1 MSEPTFAGLG
11 LPDTLLSTITRLGYE
26 KPSPI
31 QAQAI
36 PVLLEGRDLIGQAQ
50 TGTGKTAAFALPIL
64 ATINPEHSQPQA
76 LILAPTRELAMQ
88 VADALTTYSE
98 NVGNCRVLAVYG
110 GQSMRDQLQAL
121 RQGVQIVV
129 GTPGR
134 LLDHLERKS
143 LDLSALKWVV
153 LDEADEMLRM
163 GFIDDVEAILGHTG
177 GVQQTALFSAT
188 MPPRIK
194 QIAERYLKDP
204 QQIVIPA
211 ATRTNASI
219 EQRVL
224 AVRQRDKA
232 AAVVRLL
239 ASEDCDATII
249 FTRTREST
257 VELAD
262 FLTGFGHAATAI
274 NGDLSQA
281 QREQTIA
288 LLKQG
293 KIDVLV
299 ATDVAA
305 RGLDVE
311 RISHVINYDLPMESD
326 TYVHRIGRTGR
337 AGRSGK
343 AILLADPRDRR
354 QIGFIER
361 ATRQPLLPMELPTDD
376 ELRALSE
383 QRFRLKL
390 ADHLHSG
397 DSSRWQP
404 LLNELCQ
411 EMDVGTDVIAAGL
424 IGLLAQQQ
432 GVARKLPAVHAVSD
446 ERAPR
451 ERKPREQVETH
462 GGPMVSYRIAVGRAH
477 RAQVGDIVGAIAN
490 EAGLNS
496 GQIGRI
502 QLYETFSTVDLPGDL
517 PANLIQQLKA
527 VRVRNQPLEI
537 EPFDEGD
544 AMFREMRQQ
553 RSERQH
559 SPRDR
564 DDRGNNRRGDAGA
577 PRGQQRGSR
586 GDFRPARSDARPD
599 GREHQQRAPRE
610 AYGDR
615 PRGDRFEKRDD
626 QRRFDN
632 RGPRDG
638 YAPRRDGDKF
648 ASRGDK
654 PAPRRHVAQPYDAQ
668 FRDQQQ
674 REFQLREQ
682 REAKKAR
689 PEQGEHDGGEKR
701 APRHRIALKRG

>member
-1 MSEPTFAGLG
+1 MDMSEELTFAGLG
-11 LPDTLLSTITRLGYE
+11 LPETLLATITRLGYE

-36 PVLLEGRDLIGQAQ
+36 PALLAGRDLIGQAQ

-64 ATINPEHSQPQA
+64 ATIDPSQSSPQA

-98 NVGNCRVLAVYG
+98 NVGNARVLAVYG

-121 RQGVQIVV
+121 RRGVQIVV

-143 LDLSALKWVV
+143 LDLGALKWVV

-177 GVQQTALFSAT
+177 GKQQTALFSAT

-194 QIAERYLKDP
+194 QIAERYLKEP
-204 QQIVIPA
+204 EQIVIPA
-211 ATRTNASI
+211 TTRTNAAI
-219 EQRVL
+219 DQRVVW
-224 AVRQRDKA
+224 VRQREKP
-232 AAVVRLL
+232 AAVARLL
-239 ASEDCDATII
+239 AGEECDATII

-262 FLTGFGHAATAI
+262 FLIGFGHAATAI
-274 NGDLSQA
+274 NGDMNQG

-311 RISHVINYDLPMESD
+311 RISHVINFDLPFDPD

-343 AILLADPRDRR
+343 ATLLADPRDRR
-354 QIGFIER
+354 QIRNIEI
-361 ATRQPLLPMELPTDD
+361 ATRQPLEVMSLPSDD
-376 ELRALSE
+376 ELRALRE
-383 QRFRLKL
+383 QRFRLTL

-397 DSSRWQP
+397 DNSRWAE
-404 LLNELCQ
+404 LLQSLCQ
-411 EMDVGTDVIAAGL
+411 EMDQSTEVVATGL
-424 IGLLAQQQ
+424 IALLAQQH
-432 GVARKLPAVHAVSD
+432 GVARKLPSVNVAASPEERGPRR
-446 ERAPR
+446 ERA
-451 ERKPREQVETH
+451 ERTERHE
-462 GGPMVSYRIAVGRAH
+462 GPMQSYRINVGRAH

-490 EAGLNS
+490 ETGLGN

-502 QLYETFSTVDLPGDL
+502 QLYEAFSTVDLPQGV
-517 PANLIQQLKA
+517 PAAILQQLKS

-537 EPFDEGD
+537 EPFDEASAMLGEMRPPRRAPRDDYAPKGRPPRNDTGKPRAARGDFSPRREAKSGD
-544 AMFREMRQQ
+544 APHRERDNRGFDQ
-553 RSERQH
+553 RE
-559 SPRDR
+559 PK
-564 DDRGNNRRGDAGA
+564 RRGRDEFAARPRQDGGDNGGA
-577 PRGQQRGSR
+577 PRHKIS
-586 GDFRPARSDARPD
+586 
-599 GREHQQRAPRE
+599 
-610 AYGDR
+610 
-615 PRGDRFEKRDD
+615 
-626 QRRFDN
+626 
-632 RGPRDG
+632 
-638 YAPRRDGDKF
+638 
-648 ASRGDK
+648 
-654 PAPRRHVAQPYDAQ
+654 
-668 FRDQQQ
+668 
-674 REFQLREQ
+674 
-682 REAKKAR
+682 
-689 PEQGEHDGGEKR
+689 
-701 APRHRIALKRG
+701 LKR

>member
-1 MSEPTFAGLG
+1 MSELTFAGLG
-11 LPDTLLSTITRLGYE
+11 LPETLLSTITRLGYE

-36 PVLLEGRDLIGQAQ
+36 PALLEGRDLIGQAQ

-262 FLTGFGHAATAI
+262 FLSGFGHAATAI
-274 NGDLSQA
+274 NGDMNQA

-311 RISHVINYDLPMESD
+311 RISHVINFDLPMESD

-343 AILLADPRDRR
+343 AILLADPRDRSK
-354 QIGFIER
+354 IGFIER
-361 ATRQPLLPMELPTDD
+361 ATRQPLLPMELPSDE
-376 ELRALSE
+376 ELRALAE

-397 DSSRWQP
+397 DSTRWQP
-404 LLNELCQ
+404 LLDSLCQ
-411 EMDVGTDVIAAGL
+411 EMDLGADVIAAGL

-432 GVARKLPAVHAVSD
+432 GVARKLPSVNEVSA

-451 ERKPREQVETH
+451 ERKPREEGATFSGTMQ
-462 GGPMVSYRIAVGRAH
+462 SYRIAVGRAH

-502 QLYETFSTVDLPGDL
+502 QLYETFSTVDLPNDL
-517 PANLIQQLKA
+517 PANIIQQLKA
-527 VRVRNQPLEI
+527 VRVRNQALEI

-544 AMFREMRQQ
+544 AMVREMRPP
-553 RSERQH
+553 RRA
-559 SPRDR
+559 PRDR
-564 DDRGNNRRGDAGA
+564 DD
-577 PRGQQRGSR
+577 
-586 GDFRPARSDARPD
+586 ARP
-599 GREHQQRAPRE
+599 GPRQE
-610 AYGDR
+610 R
-615 PRGDRFEKRDD
+615 PRGDRPD
-626 QRRFDN
+626 QRAPRFEQRPDS
-632 RGPRDG
+632 R
-638 YAPRRDGDKF
+638 APRRDNDRPAARSDDADNRGNRIDSHHEPRYGNRTD
-648 ASRGDK
+648 SRPDNRYAPRTDK
-654 PAPRRHVAQPYDAQ
+654 PAARRGDARPSDARGDFRKPEGRSFDQPY
-668 FRDQQQ
+668 
-674 REFQLREQ
+674 
-682 REAKKAR
+682 AKKPR
-689 PEQGEHDGGEKR
+689 VERTSRDDGGSSPRDGGDKG
-701 APRHRIALKRG
+701 APRHRIALKR